1 MINEFQGLG
10 NLGTTPSLS
19 QVTVGD
25 EQKKVANMRIYF
37 DRPIGQDFKD
47 KGGFWLTVDIWG
59 YRAEEAKRVLKKGAR
74 VFVKGTLR
82 LESWT
87 DENDQTQVE
96 LRLSVDYFFID
107 TVCIDSVHYRE
118 KKPATNETKT
128 ESREHA

>member
-10 NLGTTPSLS
+10 NLGTTPALS
-19 QVTVGD
+19 QVMVGD
-25 EQKKVANMRIYF
+25 EQRKVANMRIYF

-59 YRAEEAKRVLKKGAR
+59 YRAEEAKRLLKKGAR

-87 DENDQTQVE
+87 DENDQAQVE
-96 LRLSVDYFFID
+96 LRLSADYFFID
-107 TVCIDSVHYRE
+107 TVCIDSIHYRE
-118 KKPATNETKT
+118 KKPTTETKK
-128 ESREHA
+128 EPREHA

>member
-19 QVTVGD
+19 QVKVGD
-25 EQKKVANMRIYF
+25 EQRKVANMRIYF

-59 YRAEEAKRVLKKGAR
+59 YRAEEATRLLKKGAR

-87 DENDQTQVE
+87 DENDQAQVE
-96 LRLSVDYFFID
+96 LRLSADYFFID
-107 TVCIDSVHYRE
+107 TVCIDSIHYRE
-118 KKPATNETKT
+118 KKPTTTETKT